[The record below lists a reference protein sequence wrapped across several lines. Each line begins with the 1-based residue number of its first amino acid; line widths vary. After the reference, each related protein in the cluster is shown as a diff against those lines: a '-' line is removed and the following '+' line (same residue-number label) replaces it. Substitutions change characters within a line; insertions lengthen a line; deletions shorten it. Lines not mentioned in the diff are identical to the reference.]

1 MVKRSEDII
10 KRKMIRRIL
19 AHTFVFKE
27 QDLNKLSIRQLRKIQ
42 KGLLIEIIVKQ
53 NYKNRHQNPPFN

>member
-1 MVKRSEDII
+1 MVKRSEDIL

-19 AHTFVFKE
+19 THTFVFKE

-53 NYKNRHQNPPFN
+53 NYKYRHKNPPLD